1 MASKEQELIESL
13 MSDVTGDKEYESH
26 EITKTI
32 QNILTQ
38 YNLSTD
44 MSFIEKIASMKFG
57 EKGEKFSSG
66 DLPNELQNA
75 AFLPVNTI
83 ADIALRQD
91 LDMIISQI
99 PEMYKVI
106 QVLRDST
113 CEADVV
119 TGKLARTISFD
130 KTIQD
135 DSERENTISIIEDVE
150 DRLGLDS
157 TIKNHVVYNAWLYG
171 EAYLYVVPYA
181 KVFSDLYTYRLSGSK
196 KKKNNTSSMFE
207 TSSTLDGY
215 GYNESVAHERS
226 LKDTIITE
234 SFDGN
239 TNINNTKK
247 SKNSPKPNVRNSI
260 FTEQEIIEIYPT
272 YTGSSKQTTE
282 TKNDNSGSLNSDIDG
297 MIDDISNNIHYIK
310 DPVSIPVFEHSVHDL
325 REVYG
330 HKYKK
335 NTEYVQEVTTFFE
348 QVMNDATDAAL
359 DNQFSRIKG
368 VYIKPLPATKLIP
381 IIIDKTVIGYYY
393 ISDLTR
399 PNQSGERKN
408 SGLGG
413 QTLRSPSVGRDT
425 FSPDQMF
432 CDKLASKII
441 NNFDL
446 KFMRDNLTLHKQIVS
461 VLMAHKF
468 NESMLRFVFIPA
480 ENVVRFI
487 LNKDGDG
494 KGHSVLEPAL
504 ATARMYMFLKLYSL
518 LYQINNSQIRV
529 INVRMSG
536 LDKDYKAF
544 IEEHMRKFAA
554 RRITTSD
561 IYNFRQS
568 MPKVSGG
575 SELMLPVGPN
585 DRPPITIDTIPASE
599 APINTELMTSIKDEV
614 LDSTPVPTMMIK
626 THAVEVDFAKE
637 VENANTML
645 NSAVASGKIDLNPG
659 LTTLYK
665 IILKWETGI
674 DENIINDLRYT
685 LRMSTAKQLSVT
697 SEMLGNFQAFNE
709 LVTQTFLTG
718 EENKDS
724 GEGGPS
730 DLARE
735 YRKLLISEFMP
746 NVDIGRLEELANEAR
761 SKVNKTKLESTNE
774 QENIIDD
781 LPPDDEGM
789 I

>member
-1 MASKEQELIESL
+1 M
-13 MSDVTGDKEYESH
+13 
-26 EITKTI
+26 
-32 QNILTQ
+32 
-38 YNLSTD
+38 
-44 MSFIEKIASMKFG
+44 
-57 EKGEKFSSG
+57 
-66 DLPNELQNA
+66 
-75 AFLPVNTI
+75 
-83 ADIALRQD
+83 
-91 LDMIISQI
+91 
-99 PEMYKVI
+99 
-106 QVLRDST
+106 
-113 CEADVV
+113 
-119 TGKLARTISFD
+119 
-130 KTIQD
+130 
-135 DSERENTISIIEDVE
+135 
-150 DRLGLDS
+150 
-157 TIKNHVVYNAWLYG
+157 
-171 EAYLYVVPYA
+171 
-181 KVFSDLYTYRLSGSK
+181 
-196 KKKNNTSSMFE
+196 NN
-207 TSSTLDGY
+207 
-215 GYNESVAHERS
+215 
-226 LKDTIITE
+226 
-234 SFDGN
+234 
-239 TNINNTKK
+239 
-247 SKNSPKPNVRNSI
+247 
-260 FTEQEIIEIYPT
+260 
-272 YTGSSKQTTE
+272 
-282 TKNDNSGSLNSDIDG
+282 
-297 MIDDISNNIHYIK
+297 
-310 DPVSIPVFEHSVHDL
+310 
-325 REVYG
+325 
-330 HKYKK
+330 
-335 NTEYVQEVTTFFE
+335 
-348 QVMNDATDAAL
+348 
-359 DNQFSRIKG
+359 
-368 VYIKPLPATKLIP
+368 IKPLPATKLIP

-432 CDKLASKII
+432 CEKIASKVI

-480 ENVVRFI
+480 ENVVRFT

-518 LYQINNSQIRV
+518 LYQINNSQLRV

-544 IEEHMRKFAA
+544 IQEHMRKFAA

-599 APINTELMTSIKDEV
+599 APINTELMASMKDEI

-626 THAVEVDFAKE
+626 TQAGEVDFAKE

-645 NSAVASGKIDLNPG
+645 NSAVASGKIDLNSE

-697 SEMLGNFQAFNE
+697 SEMLSNFQAFNE
-709 LVTQTFLTG
+709 LVTQTFLTS

-724 GEGGPS
+724 GEGGQS

>member
-13 MSDVTGDKEYESH
+13 MSDVTGDKEYDTH

-32 QNILTQ
+32 QNILSQ

-44 MSFIEKIASMKFG
+44 MSFIEKISSMKFG

-106 QVLRDST
+106 QVLRDAT

-119 TGKLARTISFD
+119 TGKLARTLSFD

-135 DSERENTISIIEDVE
+135 DSERENNISIVEDVE

-171 EAYLYVVPYA
+171 EAYLYVIPYA
-181 KVFSDLYTYRLSGSK
+181 KVFSDLYTYRLSDS
-196 KKKNNTSSMFE
+196 KKNNISSMFE

-215 GYNESVAHERS
+215 GYNESVVHEMS

-234 SFDGN
+234 SSNGDTTTGN
-239 TNINNTKK
+239 TKR
-247 SKNSPKPNVRNSI
+247 SKNVPKPNVRNSI
-260 FTEQEIIEIYPT
+260 FTEQEIIDIYPT
-272 YTGSSKQTTE
+272 YTGGSKRTTE
-282 TKNDNSGSLNSDIDG
+282 TNNDNSGLLDSDIDN

-310 DPVSIPVFEHSVHDL
+310 DPVAIPVFEHSVHDL

-335 NTEYVQEVTTFFE
+335 NTGYVQEVTTFFE
-348 QVMNDATDAAL
+348 QVMNDATDTAL

-432 CDKLASKII
+432 CEKIASKII

-480 ENVVRFI
+480 ENVVRFT

-529 INVRMSG
+529 ISVKMSG
-536 LDKDYKAF
+536 IDKDYKAF
-544 IEEHMRKFAA
+544 IQEHMRKFAA

-575 SELMLPVGPN
+575 SELMLPIGPN

-599 APINTELMTSIKDEV
+599 APINTELMASIKDEI

-626 THAVEVDFAKE
+626 TQAGEVDFAKE

-645 NSAVASGKIDLNPG
+645 NSAVASGKIDLNSE

-665 IILKWETGI
+665 IILKYETNI

-697 SEMLGNFQAFNE
+697 SEMLSNFQAFNE
-709 LVTQTFLTG
+709 LVTQTFLTS
-718 EENKDS
+718 EENKDG
-724 GEGGPS
+724 GEGGQS

-746 NVDIGRLEELANEAR
+746 NVDIDRLEELADAAR
-761 SKVNKTKLESTNE
+761 NKVNKTKLESTNE

-781 LPPDDEGM
+781 LPPDDGGM